1 MLKPIKSYFAP
12 LTREQIEQNELTS
25 KQAARIRREREE
37 EKAEAARVVASQ
49 VNNVIEII
57 DDDSQEIGDNVRDSI
72 EVIIHSL
79 GPDVVTSTNVSRM
92 PRPKKTHKRR
102 PDNWIEIAQHWS
114 VYKKVKST
122 MDKFDLKNRNPSY
135 DYWQTMLP
143 RWFKE
148 LNAGRTNPKIGRSP
162 CVGDEVDKELV
173 KIVEHY
179 NSHGVPVTN
188 LILKLAILDIL
199 KKKGRD
205 DILNKIISDDADPEK
220 GKIKLGKSWFQ
231 RFYRLVKNLISF

>member
-92 PRPKKTHKRR
+92 PRPKKIIR
-102 PDNWIEIAQHWS
+102 
-114 VYKKVKST
+114 
-122 MDKFDLKNRNPSY
+122 
-135 DYWQTMLP
+135 ML
-143 RWFKE
+143 F
-148 LNAGRTNPKIGRSP
+148 S
-162 CVGDEVDKELV
+162 C
-173 KIVEHY
+173 
-179 NSHGVPVTN
+179 
-188 LILKLAILDIL
+188 
-199 KKKGRD
+199 
-205 DILNKIISDDADPEK
+205 
-220 GKIKLGKSWFQ
+220 
-231 RFYRLVKNLISF
+231 